1 VTEGLVFKGHLEG
14 EYMLAWFHVFA
25 YGCWMCY
32 NRLIPSVSYS
42 ICDLWIVEYSKIEIV
57 HGKVCTRNYD
67 GRIYKSKIK
76 DLDSN
81 DLSLDNS
88 SMMFVW
94 SM

>member
-1 VTEGLVFKGHLEG
+1 
-14 EYMLAWFHVFA
+14 
-25 YGCWMCY
+25 MCY
-32 NRLIPSVSYS
+32 NQLIPSVSYR
-42 ICDLWIVEYSKIEIV
+42 ICDLLIVEYSKIEIV

-88 SMMFVW
+88 MMLFGPRSRPHFVG
-94 SM
+94 SEELMFT